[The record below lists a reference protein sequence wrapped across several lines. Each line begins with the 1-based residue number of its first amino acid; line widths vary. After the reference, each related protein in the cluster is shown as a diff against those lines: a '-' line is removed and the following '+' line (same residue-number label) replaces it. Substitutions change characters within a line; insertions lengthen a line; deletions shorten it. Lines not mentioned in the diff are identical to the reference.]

1 MPMLSFALSRLF
13 RVLASTL
20 SGLLSASRPGGTR
33 TRAAVAGLGV
43 AAGGLLLASAAEAA
57 PPPDSLRRRAISRLP
72 RTRFVAQYDSR
83 YSILNRRL
91 TTINGLKLGVEFK
104 NRFRIGAASYF
115 LSTGV
120 PSRQA
125 KPDNAAEDAD
135 AELRFR
141 YLAGYAGY
149 VLLENPRW
157 ELSANLQLGLG
168 SVYVLYEAND
178 GDLDKTP
185 KSFLGVV
192 EPTIAAQLRVFQWAG
207 VGTGLGWRQ
216 PVLVA
221 VPIQRELNGPVFYLR
236 ANLFLGELLKVVKGR
251 DRLFTQEGLRRE

>member
-1 MPMLSFALSRLF
+1 MRLVALSQFFHIL
-13 RVLASTL
+13 VGT
-20 SGLLSASRPGGTR
+20 RPGLPSGSRSFGTR
-33 TRAAVAGLGV
+33 ARAVVVGLGV
-43 AAGGLLLASAAEAA
+43 AAGVLLPASAAEAA
-57 PPPDSLRRRAISRLP
+57 SPSDSLRRRAVTRLLK
-72 RTRFVAQYDSR
+72 TRFMAQYDSR
-83 YSILNRRL
+83 YSVLNRHL

-104 NRFRIGAASYF
+104 NRFRTGAATYF

-120 PSRQA
+120 PTRQA
-125 KPDNAAEDAD
+125 RPDNAAEDAD

-149 VLLENPRW
+149 VLFENPRW
-157 ELSANLQLGLG
+157 DLSANLQLGLG

-178 GDLDKTP
+178 GDFDKTP

-192 EPTIAAQLRVFQWAG
+192 EPALAVQLRVFQWAG

-216 PVLVA
+216 PVLVS
-221 VPIQRELNGPVFYLR
+221 VPIQKELNGPVFYLR
-236 ANLFLGELLKVVKGR
+236 ANLFLGELLKVAKGH